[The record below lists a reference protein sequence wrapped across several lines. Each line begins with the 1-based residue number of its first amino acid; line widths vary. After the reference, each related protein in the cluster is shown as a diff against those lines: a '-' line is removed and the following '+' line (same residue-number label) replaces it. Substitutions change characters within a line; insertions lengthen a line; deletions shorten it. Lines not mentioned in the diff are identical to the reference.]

1 MAILPPKRAMTR
13 LRLKTSWWKV
23 LALCPL
29 AMFSCSKDLPE
40 TGNSTEGGQKP
51 FIPVESI
58 IFELNGVRYQ
68 SGTNGGRNDTVSLQE
83 EGIRSFR
90 ILGYEPADAN
100 PVPSVTDINFYQ
112 DIYAFNYAKDSIV
125 TLGGEYAKPVNHYL
139 SFIKGDFQLLKDM
152 PLAETDTVK
161 FYNKVNRANDRS
173 VIEID
178 GVMQE
183 IFWESLGKYRSY
195 RIELD
200 IQQQNDA
207 MYLKQTFSLPF
218 YEMTNKVKI
227 IGFPDESSLCI
238 ELSPGDSLQLKFMV
252 AAPEEFTRYEWT
264 KGAAN
269 ERFDILN
276 RERIWQLYM
285 EDLQNPLLTETGKLY
300 TDSRVTLDSDGM
312 LRVDKNWNAGQATSN
327 GGHIYNEVPV
337 CIVMMPHLNST
348 DDTTNNTTTPFFCNG
363 TVKIL
368 PYR

>member
-1 MAILPPKRAMTR
+1 MAASL
-13 LRLKTSWWKV
+13 
-23 LALCPL
+23 L
-29 AMFSCSKDLPE
+29 AMFSCSKNLPE
-40 TGNSTEGGQKP
+40 QGGDIDGGHRP
-51 FIPVESI
+51 FIPVKSI
-58 IFELNGVRYQ
+58 LFELNGSRCL
-68 SGTNGGRNDTVSLQE
+68 SGANSGISDTITLQE

-152 PLAETDTVK
+152 LLAETDTVK

-183 IFWESLGKYRSY
+183 ISWESLGKYRSY

-200 IQQQNDA
+200 ILQQNDE

-227 IGFPDESSLCI
+227 IGFPDKSSHCI

-269 ERFDILN
+269 ERFDIIN
-276 RERIWQLYM
+276 GEQIGQLYM
-285 EDLQNPLLTETGKLY
+285 TDLHNPLLTEKGKRY
-300 TDSRVTLDSDGM
+300 TDSMVTLDRDGM
-312 LRVDKNWNAGQATSN
+312 LRIDKSWSAEQAISN

-348 DDTTNNTTTPFFCNG
+348 DETTNNTTTPFFCNG
-363 TVKIL
+363 TVRIL
-368 PYR
+368 FCR

>member
-1 MAILPPKRAMTR
+1 M
-13 LRLKTSWWKV
+13 
-23 LALCPL
+23 ALCPL

-58 IFELNGVRYQ
+58 IFELNGVRYH
-68 SGTNGGRNDTVSLQE
+68 SGVNNGKNDTICLQE
-83 EGIRSFR
+83 EGVRSFR

-152 PLAETDTVK
+152 LLAETDTIK

-200 IQQQNDA
+200 IQQQNDE

-218 YEMTNKVKI
+218 YEITNKVKI

-238 ELSPGDSLQLKFMV
+238 ELSPGDSLQLKFCA

-269 ERFDILN
+269 ERFYILN
-276 RERIWQLYM
+276 GDQVGQQYM
-285 EDLQNPLLTETGKLY
+285 ADLQNPLLTEEGKRY
-300 TDSRVTLDSDGM
+300 TDSMVTLGQDGM
-312 LRVDKNWNAGQATSN
+312 LKIDKAWDASQAVSN

-337 CIVMMPHLNST
+337 CIIIMPHQNPG
-348 DDTTNNTTTPFFCNG
+348 DEAAINTPTPFFCNG

-368 PYR
+368 FCR